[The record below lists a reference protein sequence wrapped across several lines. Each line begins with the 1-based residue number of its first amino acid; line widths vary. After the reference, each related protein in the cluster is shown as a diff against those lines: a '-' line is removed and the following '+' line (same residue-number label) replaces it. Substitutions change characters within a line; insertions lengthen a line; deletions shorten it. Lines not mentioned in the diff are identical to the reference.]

1 MYKCSFLSLDTF
13 LVVGRKFNGNLYGV
27 IHFDSIRM
35 LILIKLD
42 DTYGE
47 DAESLPMKKL

>member
-1 MYKCSFLSLDTF
+1 MYKRRFLALDMF
-13 LVVGRKFNGNLYGV
+13 LEVGQKYNGNSYGV
-27 IHFDSIRM
+27 IYFDSIRF
-35 LILIKLD
+35 LRYIEID